1 MDEIANTAV
10 ISQKGSVYPLGL
22 SDKGE
27 QCLPN
32 RRDLMNSK
40 TWCNLLLDKGIF
52 RELCVGGKRLHFE
65 TGKVG
70 KIVREKRMVYQ
81 GIRTYYRHYT
91 LYFKKYTLK
100 YTLKSFKVLV

>member
-1 MDEIANTAV
+1 MYEIANTAV

-27 QCLPN
+27 QCLSN

-70 KIVREKRMVYQ
+70 KIVRSEWCIKEF
-81 GIRTYYRHYT
+81 RTYYRHYT